1 MKDTKKKKKKDNWI
15 EHSKPVGYYWY
26 EKVKRIR
33 TGQTEPLFLEL
44 RAQQFP
50 KSMKGIKSKIK
61 EAQNPKKK
69 KKRINMKAIIPTHI
83 TVKMLKTEDKIL
95 NVYCESKTKIRI

>member
-69 KKRINMKAIIPTHI
+69 KKK
-83 TVKMLKTEDKIL
+83 DKHEG
-95 NVYCESKTKIRI
+95 NHTYAYNSQNAENRR